1 MHEKRLFFQQ
11 KLLEKAVFNFKLT
24 GLAGR
29 FRQMENALSLW
40 PRQKSASIFLS
51 PNKFDS
57 YKLLFEASLVT
68 AHIKACDMM
77 PFCLKPEISV
87 SPF

>member
-1 MHEKRLFFQQ
+1 MREQKMDFQQ
-11 KLLEKAVFNFKLT
+11 KLLEKANFNFKLT

-51 PNKFDS
+51 PNRFDS
-57 YKLLFEASLVT
+57 YKLIFEASLVT
-68 AHIKACDMM
+68 AHIKARNMM

>member
-1 MHEKRLFFQQ
+1 MHEQKMVFQQ
-11 KLLEKAVFNFKLT
+11 KLLEKADFNFKLI

-29 FRQMENALSLW
+29 FRQMESVLSLW

-51 PNKFDS
+51 PNRFDS

-68 AHIKACDMM
+68 AHIKARNMM
-77 PFCLKPEISV
+77 PFCLNPEISV

>member
-1 MHEKRLFFQQ
+1 MHEQKMVFQQ
-11 KLLEKAVFNFKLT
+11 KLLKKADFNFKLI

-29 FRQMENALSLW
+29 FRQMESPLSLW

-51 PNKFDS
+51 PNRFDS

-68 AHIKACDMM
+68 PHIKACNMM

>member
-1 MHEKRLFFQQ
+1 MHEQKIVFRQ
-11 KLLEKAVFNFKLT
+11 KLLEKADFNFKLI

-29 FRQMENALSLW
+29 FRQMESALSLR
-40 PRQKSASIFLS
+40 PRQKSASTFLL
-51 PNKFDS
+51 PNRFDS

-68 AHIKACDMM
+68 AHIKARNMM